1 MIQVTTVCL
10 RCFHL
15 PRRRCSFLAL
25 FSIPLLVIILVLT
38 GHLEEIVSRALPLFY
53 PVPSSVPAFSHNIP
67 PLLISPPKACTPPPF
82 LLILVSTAPSH
93 RDQRNA
99 IRQTWGSL
107 SSSVDSGSLTLFV
120 LGFPTSQDD
129 QVALVQEA
137 NLHGD
142 IIQAAFTDTYWN
154 LTLKTLVGMAW
165 ASQKCQGAHY
175 LMKTDDD
182 VFVNT
187 ASLSKFLQGQEVP
200 LYLGRVHWRVSPQR
214 DPENRHYT
222 SYDLYNADHFPP
234 YCSGTGY
241 VLSLGVVTCLLQET
255 GRVPVITLEDVY
267 VGLLAWA
274 AGVSPRHSAQLAGS
288 MAVPHNGC
296 CYRAMF
302 SSHGLTPQGMRVAW
316 NMLTEAMAEW
326 CPLALLQCKT
336 LGQLVEN
343 GGKGVI

>member
-1 MIQVTTVCL
+1 MIPLTAVCL

-25 FSIPLLVIILVLT
+25 FSILLLVISLVLT
-38 GHLEEIVSRALPLFY
+38 GHVQEIISHALPLFY
-53 PVPSSVPAFSHNIP
+53 PLPSSVPAFSHNIP
-67 PLLISPPKACTPPPF
+67 PFLISPPKACTPPPF

-120 LGFPTSQDD
+120 LGFPTSQDG

-137 NLHGD
+137 NFHGD
-142 IIQAAFTDTYWN
+142 IIQAAFTDSYWN

-187 ASLSKFLQGQEVP
+187 ESLSKFLQAQKGP
-200 LYLGRVHWRVSPQR
+200 LYLGQLHWRVSPQR

-234 YCSGTGY
+234 YCSGMGY
-241 VLSLGVVTCLLQET
+241 VLSLGVVMRLLQEA
-255 GRVPVITLEDVY
+255 GRVPVITSEDVY

-274 AGVSPRHSAQLAGS
+274 AGISPRHSARVGGA
-288 MAVPHNGC
+288 MALPHNGC
-296 CYRAMF
+296 CYKAMF
-302 SSHGLTPQGMRVAW
+302 NLHGLTPQGMRVAW
-316 NMLTEAMAEW
+316 NMLNEAKARW
-326 CPLALLQCKT
+326 CPLALLQCKI
-336 LGQLVEN
+336 LWQLLEN
-343 GGKGVI
+343 GEMG